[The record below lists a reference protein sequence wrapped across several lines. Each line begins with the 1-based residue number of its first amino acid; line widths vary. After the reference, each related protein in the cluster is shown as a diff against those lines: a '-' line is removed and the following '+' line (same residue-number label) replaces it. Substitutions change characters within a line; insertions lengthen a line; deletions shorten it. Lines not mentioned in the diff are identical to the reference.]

1 MTDLSS
7 KSVCVVDSG
16 VFAEIARSLSLS
28 FGKVFYTSP
37 WVADYPSSYKTELGE
52 GFSEYERVDDIWEIV
67 DDVDLFVFTD
77 LHQGPLQEYLTAQ
90 GKRVFGSRNADEL
103 ECNRTDAKAHF
114 KELGIP
120 QAPYEVIT
128 GMASLRKYIKSRGS
142 DKLWIKINRT
152 RGDTETF
159 SVEGYDLAK
168 NRLDV
173 MEAEFGPVA
182 QTRDFVVE
190 DNLPDTLD
198 IAIDT
203 YCIDGKY
210 PSRGMLGVEQKDMGY
225 ACVVKDWEQ
234 MPTALVD
241 IYDRLSPTLEMYQYR
256 NLFALESRVGKNGM
270 WLADPCCRFGSPVS
284 ELELDLISNLPQI
297 MWEGAA
303 GTLVEPEYKAKY
315 GCEVLITSRWA
326 SKKPMLIEFPEE
338 YRDQIKL
345 RYAAQFGKETWI
357 LPAETTSKEGDE
369 VAVGAVVA
377 YGESL
382 EACMEEVSE
391 IGKQVKGT
399 QLAVTTDSMPVLK
412 EYLQE
417 LAGWGIKW

>member
-1 MTDLSS
+1 MDFSS
-7 KSVCVVDSG
+7 KSACVVDNG
-16 VFAEIARSLSLS
+16 VFCEIARSLSNT
-28 FGKVFYTSP
+28 FGHVFYTSP
-37 WVADYPSSYKTELGE
+37 WITDYPSSYKTELGE
-52 GFSEYERVDDIWEIV
+52 GFPNFERVDDIWEIV

-77 LHQGPLQEYLTAQ
+77 LHNGPLQEYLVSK

-103 ECNRTDAKAHF
+103 ECERTTAKAHF

-120 QAPYEVIT
+120 QAPYKVVT
-128 GMASLRKYIKSRGS
+128 GMSELRKYIKSRGN

-168 NRLDV
+168 NRLDM
-173 MEAEFGPVA
+173 MEAEFGPIA
-182 QTRDFVVE
+182 ERREFVVE

-210 PSRGMLGVEQKDMGY
+210 PNRAMLGVEQKDQGY
-225 ACVVKDWEQ
+225 VCIVKDWSD
-234 MPTALVD
+234 MPPALVD
-241 IYDRLSPTLEMYQYR
+241 IYDKLSPTLGLYQYR
-256 NLFALESRVGKNGM
+256 NLFALESRVGKDGI

-284 ELELDLISNLPQI
+284 ELELDIISNLPEI

-303 GTLVEPEYKAKY
+303 GKLIQPQYKSRY
-315 GCEVLITSRWA
+315 GCEVLIKSSW
-326 SKKPMLIEFPEE
+326 SPEKPMRITFPEE

-345 RYAAQFGKETWI
+345 RYAAQFGDETWI
-357 LPAETTSKEGDE
+357 LPQNSGEE
-369 VAVGAVVA
+369 VGAIVA
-377 YGESL
+377 YGDSL
-382 EACMEEVSE
+382 EDCMEEVNE

-399 QLAVTTDSMPVLK
+399 QLTVTTGSMDDLNESLK
-412 EYLQE
+412 DLES
-417 LAGWGIKW
+417 WGISFQQGVAI